1 MCMSCG
7 CGQPNN
13 NHGDNRN
20 ITEKDLNQ
28 AAQAAGITPEQAAKN
43 ISTCCQQM
51 GSGTSA
57 GQGSSGQSQSQQ
69 MRQ

>member
-1 MCMSCG
+1 MSCG

-28 AAQAAGITPEQAAKN
+28 AAQAAGITPEKSAQN
-43 ISTCCQQM
+43 IMNSCC
-51 GSGTSA
+51 GPSSGQS
-57 GQGSSGQSQSQQ
+57 SSGQSQSQQ
-69 MRQ
+69 TGSTTA